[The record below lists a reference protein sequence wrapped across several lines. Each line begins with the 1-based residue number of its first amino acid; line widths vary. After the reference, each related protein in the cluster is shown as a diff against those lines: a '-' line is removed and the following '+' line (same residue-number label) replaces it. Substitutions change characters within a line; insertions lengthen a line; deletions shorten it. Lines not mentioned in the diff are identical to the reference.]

1 MIARLTG
8 QLELV
13 GENRAVIAA
22 GPLAYEVMVAPVTVD
37 ELRRRLG
44 QVVTLHTLEYFDGN
58 PAYGQMVPRLVGFLT
73 ELEKRFFVRYVSV
86 QGIGIAKGLKSLVMP
101 VGRIAAA
108 IEGRDVSALSELPG
122 VGRRTAEKIIAELC
136 GKLDEFAVAASG
148 RPVSEEPE
156 SKREAVVV
164 LMSLGLQRPEAMA
177 RVDVA
182 YERLG
187 EKAGVEALVRE
198 AFHQGPTSAEG

>member
-73 ELEKRFFVRYVSV
+73 EMEKRFFVRYVSV

-101 VGRIAAA
+101 EINMGQMYREMERAANGQCKTLLVPHCGGWVHDPNDILRA
-108 IEGRDVSALSELPG
+108 ILEGA
-122 VGRRTAEKIIAELC
+122 K
-136 GKLDEFAVAASG
+136 
-148 RPVSEEPE
+148 
-156 SKREAVVV
+156 
-164 LMSLGLQRPEAMA
+164 
-177 RVDVA
+177 
-182 YERLG
+182 
-187 EKAGVEALVRE
+187 
-198 AFHQGPTSAEG
+198 